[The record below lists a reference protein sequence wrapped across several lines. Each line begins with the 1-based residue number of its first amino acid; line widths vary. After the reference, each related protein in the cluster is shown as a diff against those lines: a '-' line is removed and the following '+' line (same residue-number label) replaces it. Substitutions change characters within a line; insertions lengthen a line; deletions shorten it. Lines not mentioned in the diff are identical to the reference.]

1 MLVYCE
7 KREVLY
13 ELLSGGRALASA
25 LDLTLAAA
33 VLDDGLSDEGSSDEG
48 PSGDV
53 ERCFGYGAERVYV
66 GGSPHLADGEVERR
80 AEALARIAA
89 GNSVQVVLV
98 GSTRRGKE
106 LAGRL
111 AQKLAAGCVT
121 DAIGLA
127 ARDGKLVAERYA
139 LGGNTV
145 CAEVMTSGVKVFA
158 ARPKTFEK
166 KVTGTFCAKH
176 PSGLSGKRCLSPFS
190 GQIVPVEL
198 DLAPPRVTVVER
210 RPKVGEQVNLDEA
223 EVVVAVGRGL
233 KRKEDLAIVEALA
246 DALRGELGC
255 SRSLSS
261 EHGWLSEERMIGISG
276 KTCSPRLHISVGLS
290 GQIQHAV
297 GIRGSKIIAAIN
309 QDRSAPIFEIAD
321 YGIVGDLYE
330 VVPRLAERLR
340 QRAGE

>member
-13 ELLSGGRALASA
+13 ELLSGGQALASE
-25 LDLTLAAA
+25 LGLTLAAA
-33 VLDDGLSDEGSSDEG
+33 ILGDGAAEDHQ
-48 PSGDV
+48 
-53 ERCFGYGAERVYV
+53 RCFRYGAERVYL
-66 GGSPHLADGEVERR
+66 GNSPHLADGEVERT
-80 AEALARIAA
+80 AEALEQIASRY
-89 GNSVQVVLV
+89 SVGTILV

-127 ARDGKLVAERYA
+127 LRDGKLVAERYA

-145 CAEVMTSGVKVFA
+145 STEVIKTGLKVFA
-158 ARPKTFEK
+158 VRPKTFEAVARK
-166 KVTGTFCAKH
+166 KGTGTFCPEGPEGASH
-176 PSGLSGKRCLSPFS
+176 KRCLSPFS
-190 GQIVPVEL
+190 GEILPVEL
-198 DLAPPRVTVVER
+198 DLTPPRVTVVQR
-210 RPKVGEQVNLDEA
+210 QSKAGEEVNLEQA

-233 KRKEDLAIVEALA
+233 KNKEDLTIVEALA
-246 DALRGELGC
+246 EALRGELGC

-276 KTCSPRLHISVGLS
+276 KTCSPRLHVSVGLS

-297 GIRGSKIIAAIN
+297 GIRGSKIIVAIN
-309 QDRSAPIFEIAD
+309 KDRSAPIFEIAD

-330 VVPRLAERLR
+330 VVPSLVERLR
-340 QRAGE
+340 ERAGG